1 MIDELTTEEV
11 VRHISDKAC
20 RAREICD
27 ALHIPLKKPDVPLD
41 APVHE
46 FHGEHVEQ

>member
-1 MIDELTTEEV
+1 VIDELTAEEV
-11 VRHISDKAC
+11 IRRIAEKAR
-20 RAREICD
+20 RAREICE
-27 ALHIPLKKPDVPLD
+27 AHHVLLKKPDVPLD